1 MSLDLIKRVR
11 AAIDAM
17 NATPAAVVEY
27 QLPASP
33 IMPYLNLTQRQ
44 MRSIIY
50 ALEDSIATQTRDIN
64 ALYQEC
70 QYDPED
76 SRFRSA
82 SRKQALCDDH
92 QNALGVLRWHM
103 KQAGVDA

>member
-44 MRSIIY
+44 MHHIIY
-50 ALEDSIATQTRDIN
+50 AVEEDIRHQTEDIN
-64 ALYQEC
+64 SLYRSC
-70 QYDPED
+70 GYDPVD
-76 SRFRSA
+76 DRYHSA
-82 SRKQALCDDH
+82 LRKSAMCDDL